1 MGRPRKM
8 YRLPNDLQIG
18 SMKTCK
24 TCGKEFNVLVEQDWV
39 YKRSHEHT
47 AGGYRD
53 YFCSWSCLR
62 TYDREQEAKKKKKSI
77 MDDYEY

>member
-18 SMKTCK
+18 SMKVCK

-62 TYDREQEAKKKKKSI
+62 KYDQEREGKKKKSI